1 MNKKLPYED
10 AFEQQMNDLPLPGE
24 EQSWQNMSQLLDE
37 DDKRTFPGGFFR
49 YGGFVL
55 CAIALV
61 GWLYIL
67 QRSSNTPRGK
77 FSSKAG
83 PTEVVSQNKIIQ
95 ASNED
100 LDQKNSIIK
109 AANPSMNPENS
120 LTNKTKVVTA
130 TPENKP
136 TLKTTAPT
144 FSNTNNNKL
153 NTKIK
158 NSTITLVR
166 NSKRE
171 KTILNG
177 EKIFSVNEISKSI
190 VAYKEENKNT
200 TLQLVRTDLSKKSGD
215 NIPDENKIINITNT
229 IKSIAKTDSKNIS
242 QKEKEDKNAELISNP
257 SEHIISIQK
266 HAEDS
271 LLKEKNIPITS
282 SKDTIESKGNSTTK
296 ATKKGQPKMSNKGL
310 LWSAGM
316 SLQQQIPVGGK
327 SVVGYNANGKQ
338 SFFADYLPGVYLR
351 VEKQNKWFV
360 QGEFNYSAPQPINEF
375 AYARKTTLD
384 SRITNFIT
392 KSQRLKKAYYHQ
404 LPLNFNYYIMPHW
417 STGVG
422 GIYSILHRA
431 VTEQQFTTR
440 NISTQQEIV
449 STSIVPISGYTDSFL
464 YKSQLQWMLQTNYQW
479 KRFSFGVRYIRDA
492 EPFIRF
498 THPTGE
504 PEEKKNWSLQFIL
517 RFRLWQ
523 SGK

>member
-10 AFEQQMNDLPLPGE
+10 AFEQQMNDLQLPGE
-24 EQSWQNMSQLLDE
+24 EQSWHSMSQLLDE
-37 DDKRTFPGGFFR
+37 DDKRSFPFGFFR

-83 PTEVVSQNKIIQ
+83 PTEVVNQNKIIQ

-100 LDQKNSIIK
+100 LDQKKSIIK

-190 VAYKEENKNT
+190 VAFKEENKNT

-229 IKSIAKTDSKNIS
+229 KKSIAKTDSKNIS

-257 SEHIISIQK
+257 TEPIISIQK
-266 HAEDS
+266 HTEDS

-282 SKDTIESKGNSTTK
+282 SKESTVSKGNITTK
-296 ATKKGQPKMSNKGL
+296 ATKKGQQKMSNKGL

-316 SLQQQIPVGGK
+316 SVQQQIPVGGK

-338 SFFADYLPGVYLR
+338 SFFADYLPGVYVR
-351 VEKQNKWFV
+351 VENRNKWYV
-360 QGEFNYSAPQPINEF
+360 QGEFNYSSPQPINEF
-375 AYARKTTLD
+375 AYTRKTILD
-384 SRITNFIT
+384 SGFANFIT

-404 LPLNFNYYIMPHW
+404 LPLSFNYYVMPHW
-417 STGVG
+417 SVGVG
-422 GIYSILHRA
+422 GIYSILHRG
-431 VTEQQFTTR
+431 VTEQQLTTK

-464 YKSQLQWMLQTNYQW
+464 YKSQLQWMLQTEYQW

-492 EPFIRF
+492 EPYIKF

-504 PEEKKNWSLQFIL
+504 LEEKKNWSLQFIL